1 MEIGLR
7 PIFQSNEKS
16 SPSASSASHEYV
28 SCDMA
33 SGNGSLHE
41 SSLKAPVI
49 EVIDILSDNSSSDEV
64 VDSLFDR
71 EPDASNNTDKNGSE
85 DGDEWSLYED
95 TLDALEDQDMPP
107 GGRIS
112 LTNSLI
118 NLAGSKRNSGYL
130 HACGSSILWEKAAVV
145 R

>member
-1 MEIGLR
+1 
-7 PIFQSNEKS
+7 
-16 SPSASSASHEYV
+16 
-28 SCDMA
+28 MA

-41 SSLKAPVI
+41 SSLKVPVI

-71 EPDASNNTDKNGSE
+71 EPDASNDIDKNGSE

-95 TLDALEDQDMPP
+95 ALDALEDQDMPP

-112 LTNSLI
+112 LINSLI
-118 NLAGSKRNSGYL
+118 YLAGSKRNSGYL
-130 HACGSSILWEKAAVV
+130 HAC
-145 R
+145 

>member
-1 MEIGLR
+1 
-7 PIFQSNEKS
+7 
-16 SPSASSASHEYV
+16 
-28 SCDMA
+28 MA
-33 SGNGSLHE
+33 SGNGSSHE

-49 EVIDILSDNSSSDEV
+49 EVIDILSDNSLSDGA

-71 EPDASNNTDKNGSE
+71 EPDAPNNLDENGSE

-112 LTNSLI
+112 QANP
-118 NLAGSKRNSGYL
+118 
-130 HACGSSILWEKAAVV
+130 
-145 R
+145 